1 MLGNKAGEN
10 IKDRE
15 DMTYDE
21 AFRCLYGKN
30 ELVVH

>member
-1 MLGNKAGEN
+1 MQERTSGT
-10 IKDRE
+10 RE